1 MERLTPL
8 LEQYERVKSRYQDAI
23 LLFRIGDFYEMFFD
37 DAKQAAR
44 LLGVVLTSKSLGKN
58 NRVPLAGIPHR
69 AAESYIHKL
78 VQSGLKVA
86 ICEQLEDPETAKG
99 IVKRDVVEVITPG
112 TILRPSLL
120 QESKNLFLAAV
131 YPDNSQLGF
140 ALCDLT
146 TGDFTAGE
154 TDLARLNEEI
164 RRLEIRELVAPSGRA
179 GDLNGRVGGVGLTLV
194 DDSSFLYDVAYRKL
208 KSHFQVVTLEGFGI
222 EEKKT
227 AIQAA
232 GALIAYLEE
241 NQKSS
246 LPHIRKM
253 SRYHDQD
260 FLYVDYFTRRNLEIF
275 EQIHGGEENTLF
287 AVLDGCLT
295 SFGKR
300 ELRMLLLKPEVLVKK
315 IRYRQ
320 DGVRELKTKYYLREE
335 LRGLLANIHDVERMT
350 SRIALGRGS
359 PREMVSLKDSL
370 KIYPEIKELLK
381 GSESEILKDIQKQ
394 LVGFTALVGE
404 VEKTLVDSPPIVTSE
419 GGLVR
424 EGVNAELDELRK
436 IAHDAKKYLLEMQE
450 QERRKTGI
458 GSLKI
463 AYNSVFGYYIEVTKP
478 NLGLVPESYIRKQT
492 LTNAERFYTPELK
505 EFEKKI
511 LNSEERIAELEYEIY
526 NQLREEVAA
535 SAGDI
540 LASTKALALAD
551 VIQGF
556 SHTATIYNYS
566 CPVVGEGDAIIIQ
579 DGRHP
584 VIERLLEG
592 GKFVP
597 NDTWLDHNENQI
609 IIITGPNMAGK
620 STYLRQVALII
631 IMAQVGSFV
640 PARDAQIGVVD
651 KIFSRIG
658 ASDDLARGVSTFL
671 AEMMETANILNNA
684 TPKSLVILDELGRGT
699 STYDGLSLAWAVVEY
714 LHNNAAVRAKTM
726 FATHYH
732 ELTDIEKFLERVKNM
747 NFTVKEYGEDIIFL
761 RKLEKGASDRSY
773 GIAVAKLA
781 GLPREVI
788 SRAREILGDFEAGE
802 QLSVENISGG
812 QAHQLGLFTAGT
824 DRKERPH
831 PVVEKVKEL
840 SIDHLKPIEA
850 LNILN
855 ELKRLLGEVK

>member
-8 LEQYERVKSRYQDAI
+8 LEQYQRVKSRYQDAI
-23 LLFRIGDFYEMFFD
+23 LLFRIGDFYEMFYD

-69 AAESYIHKL
+69 AAESYIQKL

-86 ICEQLEDPETAKG
+86 ICEQLEDPATTKV

-131 YPDNSQLGF
+131 YPDDGRVGF

-154 TDLARLNEEI
+154 TDLVRLNEEI
-164 RRLEIRELVAPSGRA
+164 RRLEIRELVAP
-179 GDLNGRVGGVGLTLV
+179 NGRPGDFERQVEGVTLTTV
-194 DDSSFLYDVAYRKL
+194 DDFTFLHDVAYRKL
-208 KSHFQVVTLEGFGI
+208 KEHFKVVTLEGFGI
-222 EEKKT
+222 EDKKT

-253 SRYHDQD
+253 NLYHDQD
-260 FLYVDYFTRRNLEIF
+260 FLYIDHFTRCNLEIF

-295 SFGKR
+295 GFGKR
-300 ELRMLLLKPEVLVKK
+300 HLRMLLLKPEVDVKK

-335 LRGLLANIHDVERMT
+335 LRGLLANLHDVERMT
-350 SRIALGRGS
+350 GRIALGRGS
-359 PREMVSLKDSL
+359 PRETVLLKESLKLYPKIKDLLKDS
-370 KIYPEIKELLK
+370 ESELLK
-381 GSESEILKDIQKQ
+381 DVNAQVLDFTT
-394 LVGFTALVGE
+394 LVKE
-404 VEKTLVDSPPIVTSE
+404 VEKTLVDSPPAGISE

-424 EGVNAELDELRK
+424 ERVSAELDDLRT

-450 QERRKTGI
+450 RERQKTGI

-511 LNSEERIAELEYEIY
+511 LDSEERIVELEGEIY
-526 NQLREEVAA
+526 NQLKEKVTAAA
-535 SAGDI
+535 SDI
-540 LASTKALALAD
+540 LVSTKALALAD

-556 SHTATIYNYS
+556 SHCATIYNYF
-566 CPVVGEGDAIIIQ
+566 CPVVDDGDEVTIQ

-597 NDTWLDHNENQI
+597 NDTRLDHNENQI

-640 PARDAQIGVVD
+640 PAREARIGVVD

-714 LHNNAAVRAKTM
+714 LHNHDTARAKTM
-726 FATHYH
+726 FATHYR
-732 ELTDIEKFLERVKNM
+732 ELTDIEKFLARVKNM
-747 NFTVKEYGEDIIFL
+747 NFTVKEYGEDIVFL
-761 RKLEKGASDRSY
+761 RRLERGASDRSY

-788 SRAREILGDFEAGE
+788 ARAREILGDFEAGA
-802 QLSVENISGG
+802 QLSVENISGS
-812 QAHQLGLFTAGT
+812 QAHQLGLFAAGA

-840 SIDHLKPIEA
+840 SIDHLKPIDA

-855 ELKRLLGEVK
+855 ELKRLLGEEK